1 MKKNFRY
8 ILFLILLHFVI
19 TGYSQQKRTL
29 WIHAIGGVN
38 SSWIANQNAYGNPEF
53 EYATTFKLSA
63 GGGFTYYIND
73 KLGISAQGFTTGM
86 GQNYAGEQRGGRAL
100 REVQFQYIEIPV
112 LVHWRLAEKKE
123 MMWFTLGPDLLI
135 MQSANQTYNRR
146 GGRPLQNPDGM
157 KEGDVLERYNT
168 TDVALNLGLN
178 KMIKL
183 NYKGSF
189 LLLLTFNTA
198 FGAIDLN
205 KEGWKT
211 ENLHGVYRQS
221 NNYYFG
227 IKAGL
232 MQRIGRFGGNRW

>member
-1 MKKNFRY
+1 MRTKY
-8 ILFLILLHFVI
+8 HYLLLLLIILHATIVFA
-19 TGYSQQKRTL
+19 QQKKSV

-63 GGGFTYYIND
+63 GGGFTYYFND
-73 KLGISAQGFTTGM
+73 KFGISAQGFTTGG
-86 GQNYAGEQRGGRAL
+86 GQNYAGNQRGGRAL
-100 REVQFQYIEIPV
+100 REVQFQFIEIPV
-112 LVHWRLAEKKE
+112 LLHWRLANKSD
-123 MMWFTLGPDLLI
+123 MMWFTMGPDLLLL
-135 MQSANQTYNRR
+135 QSANQTYSRK
-146 GGRPLQNPDGM
+146 GGKPLQNPDGM

-211 ENLHGVYRQS
+211 ENLHGVYRMS

-232 MQRIGRFGGNRW
+232 MQKIGQFGGGRW